1 MRFSL
6 LSSVILAGLFVAG
19 PRLAFSKSEVV
30 EHLGTTLDGDLEF
43 IDHDGVPGRLKEI
56 LSSDRPTILT
66 FVYYRCPGA
75 CTLLLNGLGEALQ
88 DTHFEL
94 GKDFDVV
101 TMTVDPNEGV
111 DLSAAKRKT
120 YVDALSLERGS
131 TESWRFFTATKPV
144 IGRLTDQTGF
154 NYVYDPDTLQYIHP
168 SVLIFISPEHKVVR
182 YLYGSY
188 FQPDNFNHALVEAG
202 SGQIGTLKE
211 RIMTSFYEFG
221 RPEVGRRYSLN
232 VGKLAGTVLGIVL
245 LGLGLVSV
253 GMRIRSAS
261 QND

>member
-6 LSSVILAGLFVAG
+6 LRLFILVSLFFIVPGRATG
-19 PRLAFSKSEVV
+19 KSEVV
-30 EHLGTTLDGDLEF
+30 EHLGTELDGELEF
-43 IDHDGVPGRLKEI
+43 IDHHGASKPLKDI
-56 LSSDRPTILT
+56 LSSERPTILT

-111 DLSAAKRKT
+111 DLAAAKRDT

-131 TESWRFFTATKPV
+131 KESWRFFTGSKSV
-144 IGRLTDQTGF
+144 ITRLTTQTGF
-154 NYVYDPDTLQYIHP
+154 GYVYDPDTLQYIHP
-168 SVLIFISPEHKVVR
+168 SVLIFVSPEGKVVR

-202 SGQIGTLKE
+202 NGRIGSLKE

-221 RPEVGRRYSLN
+221 RPDVGRRYALN
-232 VGKLAGTVLGIVL
+232 VGKLAVTLLGIIL
-245 LGLGLVSV
+245 LGLAVVSI
-253 GMRIRSAS
+253 GIRIRSTS
-261 QND
+261 KEG